1 MPRCRINPSP
11 PMKRSLLPRFT
22 KRAVLLAAL
31 AFAGTVEALNFTN
44 FNEFGTTVNGYQDD
58 FNGST
63 LNPDWLVFDGGA
75 PDAALFTLSGTGS
88 LFMNPANGDP
98 HKLLYNPASGYD
110 NTVQEVLALIRVTA
124 DITNSDG
131 FRGGLASLSNTSDGQ
146 GINLLI
152 RQPGRNGNGNHF
164 NFLDDLRAWGP
175 STDPTVGGDTWNVGQ
190 YQWLRLSQDA
200 SGTNF
205 AKIWDAGATPEP
217 AGPDLTWSGRGRSGL
232 AGLATNS
239 ITGDGMFEVDY
250 VLIKA
255 AGLPSVQV
263 VPEPSGALLL
273 GLASGM
279 LGLRRRRT

>member
-1 MPRCRINPSP
+1 
-11 PMKRSLLPRFT
+11 MKRSLPSCLAGFARGT
-22 KRAVLLAAL
+22 VLLAAL
-31 AFAGTVEALNFTN
+31 TFIGTAQALNFTN
-44 FNEFGTTVNGYQDD
+44 FDEFGTTVNGYQDD

-63 LNPDWLVFDGGA
+63 LNPDWLLFDGGGNG
-75 PDAALFTLSGTGS
+75 PGLFTLSGSGS
-88 LFMNPANGDP
+88 LFMNPAQGDP
-98 HKLLYNPASGYD
+98 NKLLYNPASGYD
-110 NTVQEVLALIRVTA
+110 NSVQEVLALVRVVS

-131 FRGGLASLSNTSDGQ
+131 FRGGLASLSNPFDGQ

-152 RQPGRNGNGNHF
+152 RQPGRNGLGNHF
-164 NFLDDLRAWGP
+164 NLLDDLRAWGP
-175 STDPTVGGDTWNVGQ
+175 STDPFAGGDTWNVGQ

-200 SGTNF
+200 TGTNF

-217 AGPDLTWSGRGRSGL
+217 ANFDLTWSGRGRAGL

-239 ITGDGMFEVDY
+239 IGGDGTFEVDY

-273 GLASGM
+273 GLAGGM
-279 LGLRRRRT
+279 LGLRRRRV